1 MFEWPHGLYRAW
13 GWLVDD
19 RGVVGRGG
27 RIAPGPAGAAFVR
40 GAMALVARAQTHPI
54 TLSERPELSHVVS
67 HDCLQRGRFPGR
79 HIGSASECSPV
90 RRLSDLE
97 ARQAAFRAAG
107 ALLCQ
112 LDAGDFLARYV
123 RTLRL
128 LLRWL
133 GGRCLQLGLQL
144 AIVVCGY
151 FLLTGVVSSF
161 EWMTDEPAWHGDWMF
176 SSSAMIG
183 AALKSYL
190 ASS

>member
-1 MFEWPHGLYRAW
+1 MWCLMIVFSA
-13 GWLVDD
+13 
-19 RGVVGRGG
+19 GG
-27 RIAPGPAGAAFVR
+27 FLAGILAQRLNVR
-40 GAMALVARAQTHPI
+40 
-54 TLSERPELSHVVS
+54 LSA
-67 HDCLQRGRFPGR
+67 
-79 HIGSASECSPV
+79 GSA
-90 RRLSDLE
+90 DLE

-133 GGRCLQLGLQL
+133 GGRCLQLSLQL